1 MNDNLHKN
9 QISHL
14 NDISKEKRSTQTR
27 KTASLDEKRIRKISC
42 IFYNTGV
49 ISELE
54 TSKKQILKTYFWVLS
69 FFSKISILYIFGG
82 CTFYVCLK

>member
-27 KTASLDEKRIRKISC
+27 KTASLDEKRIRKMSC

-54 TSKKQILKTYFWVLS
+54 TSKKTNSQDLFLGLEFFLQNINIVHFRRLHFLCLS
-69 FFSKISILYIFGG
+69 
-82 CTFYVCLK
+82 

>member
-27 KTASLDEKRIRKISC
+27 KTASLDEKRIRKMSC
-42 IFYNTGV
+42 IFYDTGV

-69 FFSKISILYIFGG
+69 FFLQNINIVHFRRLHFL
-82 CTFYVCLK
+82 CLS

>member
-27 KTASLDEKRIRKISC
+27 KTASLDEKRIRKMSC
-42 IFYNTGV
+42 IFNNTGV
-49 ISELE
+49 IFQLE

-69 FFSKISILYIFGG
+69 FFLQNIEY
-82 CTFYVCLK
+82 CTFSEVALLCLS

>member
-1 MNDNLHKN
+1 MKKG
-9 QISHL
+9 IC
-14 NDISKEKRSTQTR
+14 KKP
-27 KTASLDEKRIRKISC
+27 C
-42 IFYNTGV
+42 IFNNTGV
-49 ISELE
+49 IFQLE